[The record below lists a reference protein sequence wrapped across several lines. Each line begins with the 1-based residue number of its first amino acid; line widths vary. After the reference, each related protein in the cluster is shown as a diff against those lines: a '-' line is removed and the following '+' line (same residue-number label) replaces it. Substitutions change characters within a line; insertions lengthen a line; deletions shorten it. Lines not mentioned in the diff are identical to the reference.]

1 MIHIM
6 KENQMDIE
14 DIHKLTVYII
24 RKGNWKMKNRILSTV
39 SALALSISAVAAVA
53 PSASAAMTNADL
65 AVVKEDRDVSD
76 GIETS
81 YQLYNDGTARVTV
94 KSTVDVDLSKDK
106 DFDLTEHISYDKSLY
121 DMEMLDGLDCYG
133 SYKPFADGSS
143 KNFPLV
149 FDEHK
154 GSEMFDTR
162 ADILI
167 RNTDSYPDKIYK
179 GDVLLNLKF
188 TLIGD
193 LDKEGAYINV
203 NSCDITVIP
212 DLITIRPE
220 STENA
225 ILWYEIERKDGLLYE
240 CSIHRSGVIDYVVYN
255 ANPLIEPDHEGNLY
269 TLDEDF
275 GFEVPTGY
283 AVAYDFAPTVQ
294 GIGLE
299 KADVKDGYSGY
310 HIWSGAIK
318 PKSAEDVKEPK
329 GEKGAFFWAQLTPE
343 KDRTEF
349 ADIEFAGLSPISG
362 AMIEHID
369 CYTKMI
375 SGDANC
381 DGKVNLSDAVLIMQ
395 SLSNPSKYKLTE
407 QGNLNADCT
416 SKITLKKS
424 GDGVTTKDA
433 LAIQQYALGL
443 IDSLPPLK

>member
-1 MIHIM
+1 
-6 KENQMDIE
+6 
-14 DIHKLTVYII
+14 
-24 RKGNWKMKNRILSTV
+24 MKNRIISSI
-39 SALALSISAVAAVA
+39 SALALSFSAVAAVA

-121 DMEMLDGLDCYG
+121 DMEMLDGLDCYA

-143 KNFPLV
+143 KNYPLV

-154 GSEMFDTR
+154 SNETFATTT
-162 ADILI
+162 DILV
-167 RNTDSYPDKIYK
+167 RTEDGYPDKLTK
-179 GDVLLNLKF
+179 GDVLLDLKF

-193 LDKEGAYINV
+193 IEKGTIIKV
-203 NSCDITVIP
+203 NSCTVHVEP
-212 DLITIRPE
+212 EMITISPE

-225 ILWYEIERKDGLLYE
+225 ILWYETERDNGLVYE

-255 ANPLIEPDHEGNLY
+255 ADPLIEPDHEGNLY
-269 TLDEDF
+269 TLDKDF

-294 GIGLE
+294 GIGLD

-329 GEKGAFFWAQLTPE
+329 AEKGAFFWAQLTPE
-343 KDRTEF
+343 KDRAEF

-381 DGKVNLSDAVLIMQ
+381 DGNVNMSDAVMIMQ
-395 SLSNPSKYKLTE
+395 SLANPDKYKLTS
-407 QGNLNADCT
+407 QGALNADCT
-416 SKITLKKS
+416 SLITLDNG
-424 GDGVTTKDA
+424 GDGVTNKDA
-433 LAIQQYALGL
+433 LAIQQYILEL
-443 IDSLPPLK
+443 IDSLPPTEK